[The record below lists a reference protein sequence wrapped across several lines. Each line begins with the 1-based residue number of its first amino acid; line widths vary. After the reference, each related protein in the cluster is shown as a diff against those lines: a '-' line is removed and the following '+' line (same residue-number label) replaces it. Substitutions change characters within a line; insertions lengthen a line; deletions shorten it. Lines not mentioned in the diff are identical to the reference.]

1 LKTQDIFLSYFN
13 DGLTASEA
21 IHLHESK
28 LIIQENSCYLLA
40 NASINPTKRQ
50 VYYLHDEWRK
60 KNYGSVHEPLTKLKE
75 KIESYKNLGN
85 KVNLFYYMYNFNV
98 YIKVI

>member
-1 LKTQDIFLSYFN
+1 MSYFN

-28 LIIQENSCYLLA
+28 LIIHENSCSLLA

-50 VYYLHDEWRK
+50 IYYLHDEWRK
-60 KNYGSVHEPLTKLKE
+60 NNFGSIHEPLTQLKE
-75 KIESYKNLGN
+75 KIEAYKNIGI
-85 KVNLFYYMYNFNV
+85 KVNLFYYNMYYFNV
-98 YIKVI
+98 QIKLI